1 MNKNNLHFFLGGADL
16 EMATIKKLLEKEGV
30 AYSDGNLNWWDASV
44 AAYKDEIEKV
54 AKKGK
59 TPVIVELATKDKD
72 GKDIMVLPKN
82 TEVIDHHNAYAG
94 KPASVLQVC
103 KLLGVEPTAQI
114 KMIAANDVGSV
125 GEMIKFD
132 MPELSAEEKLSLM
145 KYVRSLDKKTQGVT
159 EEHELSGQ
167 KAAKEAIEVCGVKV
181 ALLKGYSKCAPV
193 TDALA
198 FSQFEKDPQEA
209 QKNFKQNEVI
219 ISEMPD
225 KTFEVN
231 YFGPADIC
239 GKNNENFGGW
249 IGSGKETNFWGKD
262 KMSKDDMVKVV
273 SFILTQN
280 QEKQK
285 EKSSKVADAVM
296 AKILSDFKG
305 NGK

>member
-1 MNKNNLHFFLGGADL
+1 
-16 EMATIKKLLEKEGV
+16 
-30 AYSDGNLNWWDASV
+30 
-44 AAYKDEIEKV
+44 
-54 AKKGK
+54 
-59 TPVIVELATKDKD
+59 
-72 GKDIMVLPKN
+72 
-82 TEVIDHHNAYAG
+82 
-94 KPASVLQVC
+94 
-103 KLLGVEPTAQI
+103 
-114 KMIAANDVGSV
+114 
-125 GEMIKFD
+125 
-132 MPELSAEEKLSLM
+132 
-145 KYVRSLDKKTQGVT
+145 
-159 EEHELSGQ
+159 
-167 KAAKEAIEVCGVKV
+167 
-181 ALLKGYSKCAPV
+181 
-193 TDALA
+193 
-198 FSQFEKDPQEA
+198 
-209 QKNFKQNEVI
+209 
-219 ISEMPD
+219 MPD